1 MERRI
6 PLHTPSSSNT
16 SGILQHEMKCTLFLL
31 ILFKTNFQ
39 PVDSNKLEI
48 PTVDSLLET
57 DPMTAVHSH
66 KTSFAPPI
74 TPLHT
79 PLSLRM

>member
-6 PLHTPSSSNT
+6 PLHTLSSSNT
-16 SGILQHEMKCTLFLL
+16 GGILQHEMKCTLFFL

-39 PVDSNKLEI
+39 PVDSNNFKI
-48 PTVDSLLET
+48 PMVDSLLET

-74 TPLHT
+74 TPLNT